1 MMFHVEQNEK
11 NLLYETRDHLATGE
25 IFKIFLDENKIIGKT
40 IPVPKRGE
48 MYKYYTSK
56 NYHPH
61 SLNKRNLLTSIYSVV
76 RKYMHRKRLVWMKSD
91 LNKNKSVLDYGCGSG
106 DFVKYLRKKS
116 INAYGYDPNAEF
128 NAIEETNFLTNR
140 ETWKNKKYDIIVL
153 WHVLEH
159 VHNPFFLIQLLK
171 KRLNKKG
178 KIFIAIPNFKSFDSK
193 YYGKYWA
200 GYDTPRHLWHFSRKS
215 IHLIA
220 KKYNFKI
227 FKEKSLYLDSIYVS
241 YLSEKQKGSYFP
253 IFLGSVIGFIS
264 IFKSLF
270 TKESSSFLFVFNKT

>member
-227 FKEKSLYLDSIYVS
+227 FKEKSLYFDSIYVS
-241 YLSEKQKGSYFP
+241 YLSEKHKGSYFP

-264 IFKSLF
+264 IFKSLL